1 MPLLVRTWNI
11 FHGNAFPPERR
22 AFLRQAIELVCA
34 DRPDLVCLQEVPAWA
49 HDRLDEWSGMRAF
62 GAVAA
67 PPRLGPFPSTPE
79 IGRRISSIHNGLLR
93 SEFSGQS
100 NAILAAPALRPLG
113 EQQTIALNERS
124 FRRAQA
130 RWLELDVLTRLAWS
144 KERRVCQAV
153 RLSLPDGRAVLLAN
167 LHATASRDRR
177 ISDAELFRAATF
189 ADALAEPDDVC
200 IVAGDFNVTAETSR
214 TLDDLIGP
222 EWGFSAPGPA
232 VDHILVRGAKPEAAR
247 TWPRERRRVETRLLS
262 DHAPVELEI
271 DV

>member
-1 MPLLVRTWNI
+1 VPLLVRTWNV

-22 AFLRQAIELVCA
+22 AFLRDAIELVCA

-49 HDRLDEWSGMRAF
+49 LGRLDEWSGMRAF

-67 PPRLGPFPSTPE
+67 PPRLGPFPSTAE
-79 IGRRISSIHNGLLR
+79 IGRRISSLHNGLLR
-93 SEFSGQS
+93 SVFSGQA
-100 NAILAAPALRPLG
+100 NAILAAPALLPLG
-113 EQQTIALNERS
+113 DQQRIVLNERS

-130 RWLELDVLTRLAWS
+130 RWLGLDRLTQLAWA
-144 KERRVCQAV
+144 KERRVCHAV
-153 RLSLPDGRAVLLAN
+153 RLVLPDDRAALVAN

-177 ISDAELFRAATF
+177 VSDAELFRAATF

-232 VDHILVRGAKPEAAR
+232 VDHILVRGGKPEAAR
-247 TWPRERRRVETRLLS
+247 TWPPGRRRVHARVLS

>member
-1 MPLLVRTWNI
+1 VSLLVRTWNV

-22 AFLRQAIELVCA
+22 AFLREAVELVCA
-34 DRPDLVCLQEVPAWA
+34 DQPDLVCLQEVPAWA
-49 HDRLDEWSGMRAF
+49 LERLDEWSGMRAF

-67 PPRLGPFPSTPE
+67 PPRLGPFPSTAE

-93 SEFSGQS
+93 SEFSGQA

-113 EQQTIALNERS
+113 EHQTIVLNERS

-130 RWLELDVLTRLAWS
+130 RWLELDVLTQLAWA
-144 KERRVCQAV
+144 KERRICHAV
-153 RLSLPDGRAVLLAN
+153 RFTLTDGRKLLLAN
-167 LHATASRDRR
+167 LHATASQDRR
-177 ISDAELFRAATF
+177 VSDAELFRAATF

-232 VDHILVRGAKPEAAR
+232 VDHILARGATPEAAR
-247 TWPRERRRVETRLLS
+247 TWPRERRRHEGRLLS
-262 DHAPVELEI
+262 DHAPVEVRI
-271 DV
+271 G

>member
-1 MPLLVRTWNI
+1 VPLLVRTWNV

-22 AFLRQAIELVCA
+22 AFLRDAIELVCA

-49 HDRLDEWSGMRAF
+49 LGRLDEWSGMRAF

-67 PPRLGPFPSTPE
+67 PPRLGPFPSTAE
-79 IGRRISSIHNGLLR
+79 IGRRISSLHNGLLR
-93 SEFSGQS
+93 SVFSGQA
-100 NAILAAPALRPLG
+100 NAILAAPALLPLG
-113 EQQTIALNERS
+113 DQQRIVLNERS

-130 RWLELDVLTRLAWS
+130 RWLGLDRLTQLAWA
-144 KERRVCQAV
+144 KERRVCHAV
-153 RLSLPDGRAVLLAN
+153 RLVLPDDRAALVAN

-177 ISDAELFRAATF
+177 VSDAELFRAATF

-232 VDHILVRGAKPEAAR
+232 VDHILVRGGKPEAAR
-247 TWPRERRRVETRLLS
+247 TWPPERRCVHARVLS

>member
-1 MPLLVRTWNI
+1 VPLLVRTWNV

-22 AFLRQAIELVCA
+22 AFLRGAIELVCA

-49 HDRLDEWSGMRAF
+49 LERLDDWSGMRAF

-67 PPRLGPFPSTPE
+67 SPKLGPLPSTAE

-93 SEFSGQS
+93 SVFSGQS
-100 NAILAAPALRPLG
+100 NAILAAPELLPVG
-113 EQQTIALNERS
+113 EQETIVLNEPS

-130 RWLELDVLTRLAWS
+130 RWLELDVLTRLAWA
-144 KERRVCQAV
+144 KERRVCHAV
-153 RLSLPDGRAVLLAN
+153 QLALPDGRNALVAN

-177 ISDAELFRAATF
+177 VSDAELFRAATF
-189 ADALAEPDDVC
+189 ADALAEPDGVC

-232 VDHILVRGAKPEAAR
+232 VDHILVRGATPEAAR
-247 TWPRERRRVETRLLS
+247 TWPGESRRHEGRLLS
-262 DHAPVELEI
+262 DHAPVEVRIE
-271 DV
+271 

>member
-1 MPLLVRTWNI
+1 VPLLVRTWNV
-11 FHGNAFPPERR
+11 FHGNAFPPEQRG
-22 AFLRQAIELVCA
+22 FLHQAIELVCA

-49 HDRLDEWSGMRAF
+49 LERLDDWSGMRAF
-62 GAVAA
+62 GVVAA

-100 NAILAAPALRPLG
+100 NVILAAPELRPVG
-113 EQQTIALNERS
+113 EQRTIVLNERS

-130 RWLELDVLTRLAWS
+130 RWLELDVLTQLAWA
-144 KERRVCQAV
+144 KERRLCHAV
-153 RLSLPDGRAVLLAN
+153 RLALPDGRSALLAN

-177 ISDAELFRAATF
+177 VSDAELFRAATF
-189 ADALAEPDDVC
+189 ADALAEPNDLC

-232 VDHILVRGAKPEAAR
+232 VDHILVRGATPEAAR
-247 TWPRERRRVETRLLS
+247 TWPRERRRHEGRLLS
-262 DHAPVELEI
+262 DHAPVEVRI
-271 DV
+271 G

>member
-1 MPLLVRTWNI
+1 VPLLVRTWNV
-11 FHGNAFPPERR
+11 FHGNAYPPERR
-22 AFLRQAIELVCA
+22 AFLRDAVELVSA
-34 DRPDLVCLQEVPAWA
+34 DSPDFVCLQEVPVWA
-49 HDRLDEWSGMRAF
+49 LGWLDDWSGMRAY

-67 PPRLGPFPSTPE
+67 PPRLGPFPSTAE
-79 IGRRISSIHNGLLR
+79 IGRRISSVHNGLLR
-93 SEFSGQS
+93 SVFSGQA
-100 NAILAAPALRPLG
+100 NALLAAPVLRPLG
-113 EQQTIALNERS
+113 EQHTIVLNDRS

-130 RWLELDVLTRLAWS
+130 RWLDLDLLTRLAWS
-144 KERRVCQAV
+144 KERRACHAV
-153 RLSLPDGRAVLLAN
+153 RFALPDGRRVLLAN

-177 ISDAELFRAATF
+177 VSDAELFRAAAF

-247 TWPRERRRVETRLLS
+247 TWPSERRLVHGRLLS
-262 DHAPVELEI
+262 DHAPVELELE
-271 DV
+271 V

>member
-1 MPLLVRTWNI
+1 VPLLVRTWNV
-11 FHGNAFPPERR
+11 FHGNAVPSERR
-22 AFLRQAIELVCA
+22 AFLRDAIELVCA
-34 DRPDLVCLQEVPAWA
+34 DEPDLVCLQELPAWA
-49 HDRLDEWSGMRAF
+49 LERLDEWSGMRAF

-67 PPRLGPFPSTPE
+67 RPRLGPFPSTAE
-79 IGRRISSIHNGLLR
+79 VGRRISSIHNGLLR
-93 SEFSGQS
+93 SVFSGQA

-113 EQQTIALNERS
+113 EQQTIVLNERS

-130 RWLELDVLTRLAWS
+130 RWLDLDLLTRLAWA
-144 KERRVCQAV
+144 KERRVCHAV
-153 RLSLPDGRAVLLAN
+153 RLVLPDDRAVLLAN

-177 ISDAELFRAATF
+177 VSDAELFRAATF
-189 ADALAEPDDVC
+189 ADALAAPDDVC
-200 IVAGDFNVTAETSR
+200 VVAGDFNVTAETSR

-247 TWPRERRRVETRLLS
+247 TWPPERRRVQARLLS

>member
-1 MPLLVRTWNI
+1 VALLVRTWNV

-22 AFLRQAIELVCA
+22 AFLREAIELVCA
-34 DRPDLVCLQEVPAWA
+34 DGPDLVCLQELPAWA
-49 HDRLDEWSGMRAF
+49 LERLDEWSGMRAF

-79 IGRRISSIHNGLLR
+79 IGRRVSSLHNGLLR
-93 SEFSGQS
+93 SEFSGQA
-100 NAILAAPALRPLG
+100 NAILAAPALTPLG
-113 EQQTIALNERS
+113 DQQTIALNERS

-130 RWLELDVLTRLAWS
+130 RWLGLDLLTQLAWS
-144 KERRVCQAV
+144 KERRICHAV
-153 RLSLPDGRAVLLAN
+153 RLALPDGRNLLLAN

-177 ISDAELFRAATF
+177 VSDAELFRAATF
-189 ADALAEPDDVC
+189 ADALAEPGDMC

-232 VDHILVRGAKPEAAR
+232 VDHILVRGAMPEAAR
-247 TWPRERRRVETRLLS
+247 TWPPERRRHEGRLLS
-262 DHAPVELEI
+262 DHAPVEVRVE
-271 DV
+271 